1 MKAKANKRKK
11 VESESDSEE
20 NGFKADD
27 KRGKTYAVLTRHYN
41 TNAFTEKEEP
51 KESPFSYTICLNHKS
66 DKAKTNSND
75 KIQELE
81 KIISEK
87 DKTIKD
93 LNNKLI
99 ELNNI
104 IENMKKDSNEK
115 IQQQIAYN

>member
-11 VESESDSEE
+11 VESESDSDSEE

-81 KIISEK
+81 KIVVEK

-93 LNNKLI
+93 LPLI
-99 ELNNI
+99 
-104 IENMKKDSNEK
+104 
-115 IQQQIAYN
+115 